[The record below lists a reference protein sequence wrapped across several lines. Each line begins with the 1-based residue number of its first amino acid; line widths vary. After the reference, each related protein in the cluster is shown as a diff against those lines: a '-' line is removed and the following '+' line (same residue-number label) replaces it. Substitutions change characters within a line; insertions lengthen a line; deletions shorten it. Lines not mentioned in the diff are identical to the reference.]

1 MPNPASTIITRAAA
15 SLNDP
20 DNVQWTEAELI
31 DYINDAQ
38 GQVVMARPEANPKT
52 ISMKLVAGSKQTIP
66 DGSESASD
74 IEPDGIASFSL
85 IDVIRNMGANG
96 TTPGRV
102 IRKASMYYLDKNYPD
117 WHTENPNAIVQNYL
131 YDDRNRHTFYVRPSQ
146 PSAAQGWIEM
156 VVSAIPTDISTAADN
171 LSLEAVYEPA
181 ILAYVLYRSFMK
193 DIAQSDATL
202 TKATGFYTQFQ
213 TVLGLRQEAEK
224 RQHPG
229 NQMQVELQER
239 GY

>member
-1 MPNPASTIITRAAA
+1 MPNPASVILTRAQA

-20 DNVQWTEAELI
+20 DNVQWTQTELI
-31 DYINDAQ
+31 DYVNDAQ
-38 GQVVMARPEANPKT
+38 SQVVMARPEANPKT
-52 ISMKLVAGSKQTIP
+52 ISMKLVEGSKQSIP

-74 IEPDGIASFSL
+74 IDPDGITSFSL
-85 IDVIRNMGANG
+85 IDVIRNMGSDG
-96 TTPGRV
+96 DTPGRV

-117 WHTENPNAIVQNYL
+117 WHTEDPNVVVRNYL
-131 YDDRNRHTFYVRPSQ
+131 YDVRNRHTFYVRPSQ
-146 PSAAQGWIEM
+146 PSASQNWIEM
-156 VVSAIPTDISTAADN
+156 VVSAVPNDVSAAADL

-181 ILAYVLYRSFMK
+181 ILAYVLYRAFMK

-202 TKATGFYTQFQ
+202 AKATGFYTQFQ
-213 TVLGLRQEAEK
+213 TVLGLKQEAEM

>member
-1 MPNPASTIITRAAA
+1 MPNPASVIITRAQA

-20 DNVQWTEAELI
+20 DNVQWTITELI

-38 GQVVMARPEANPKT
+38 SQVVMARPEANPKT
-52 ISMKLVAGSKQTIP
+52 ISMKLVEGSKQTIP
-66 DGSESASD
+66 DGTEATAD
-74 IEPDGIASFSL
+74 IEPDGIVAFSL
-85 IDVIRNMGANG
+85 IDVMRNMGTNG

-102 IRKASMYYLDKNYPD
+102 VRKANLYYLDRNYPD
-117 WHTENPNAIVQNYL
+117 WHTENQGAVVQNYV
-131 YDDRNRHTFYVRPSQ
+131 YDDRNRHTFYVRPQQ
-146 PSAAQGWIEM
+146 PATDQGWIEM
-156 VVSAIPTDISTAADN
+156 IVSAVPADISSASDD

-181 ILAYVLYRSFMK
+181 ILAYVLYRAFMK

-202 TKATGFYTQFQ
+202 AKATGFYSQFQ
-213 TVLGLRQEAEK
+213 TTLGMRQEAEM

-229 NQMQVELQER
+229 NPLQVEMQER